1 MTKVLSGVV
10 AILIVMLTVVGL
22 FLKDAVKTAATE
34 KLAREQTLVAMTT
47 YVERAESEVEGYAA
61 ATAILSEKYQGAR
74 DERDEMQ
81 ARLGSA
87 DLATMLKRHPAMV
100 EHRINNGTQR
110 LFDDFRAASSKPRT
124 PKDASPGASRTDQP
138 GAGEMDGS

>member
-1 MTKVLSGVV
+1 M
-10 AILIVMLTVVGL
+10 IVMLTVAGL
-22 FLKDAVKTAATE
+22 FLKDAVETAATE

-81 ARLGSA
+81 ARLDGS
-87 DLATMLKRHPAMV
+87 DLAAMLKRHPAMV
-100 EHRINNGTQR
+100 EHRINVGTQR
-110 LFDDFRAASSKPRT
+110 LFDDFRVASSKPRA
-124 PKDASPGASRTDQP
+124 PEDASPGKTRTNQP
-138 GAGEMDGS
+138 RSDKMEGS